1 MKHKRV
7 LALVLAGVMAA
18 TVLAGCGG
26 GSSSSG
32 GGEAASTENVDPES
46 LTFPLAEK
54 AEISGLTRYAAGTE
68 ADPNNRSRH
77 RG

>member
-46 LTFPLAEK
+46 LTC
-54 AEISGLTRYAAGTE
+54 
-68 ADPNNRSRH
+68 RH